1 MLLRKNKEA
10 VNNEDMKGFAPN
22 NLENKEAPNRVR
34 KASYT
39 NKAIMGSL
47 WLPELFRS
55 GRCVLDLKVS
65 DEPIQEQ
72 QVALYLS
79 SLGD

>member
-1 MLLRKNKEA
+1 MLLRKNKA
-10 VNNEDMKGFAPN
+10 VNNEGYEEGFAPN

-65 DEPIQEQ
+65 
-72 QVALYLS
+72 
-79 SLGD
+79 

>member
-1 MLLRKNKEA
+1 MLLRRNKA
-10 VNNEDMKGFAPN
+10 VNNEGNEEGFTPN

-47 WLPELFRS
+47 WLPVSSS
-55 GRCVLDLKVS
+55 GLGGVS
-65 DEPIQEQ
+65 WT
-72 QVALYLS
+72 
-79 SLGD
+79 

>member
-1 MLLRKNKEA
+1 
-10 VNNEDMKGFAPN
+10 
-22 NLENKEAPNRVR
+22 
-34 KASYT
+34 
-39 NKAIMGSL
+39 MGSL

-65 DEPIQEQ
+65 WMNLSGEQ

-79 SLGD
+79 SSGLQYPAEAAFEQIDWAAWMKFIAGTGVRLRPQDDLADVNG